1 MMETEVLVSEDIS
14 TELSDVEPRMNE
26 DSYRMTCK
34 LPFCLVH
41 GDSPTPCL
49 VTWGRLT
56 ITKTKVFTDETT
68 TDEREEKVSKPG
80 NPARRERPP
89 TKDLFKKE
97 VLQKHKEEESLSS
110 RGEMFQRKR
119 SKVTIEDVSGDEPMK
134 EGSKYFHPEPIIEEA
149 KDDEEQNSPK
159 HPQRKESVVIEELL
173 DDISDKIQDKLE
185 EENASKRCFSQET
198 EREHKDGNLA
208 LSEAVEICENVDDL
222 PKFATEFPKSP
233 FWRESTIMEEL
244 SDDISEVEDKINA
257 NLSDMASPLTSLP
270 EAELGRVS
278 KTVGSVCKE
287 EGPDVKIVE
296 DPSDVE
302 ESKGRFFQARKS
314 KNRKEIKDLNE
325 DVTEEI
331 DAFGAFVGSPKGDIN
346 HTRRGVDWR
355 NKGGSLA
362 GEEFLEIGGDEADRG
377 GEKTK
382 KEKELSE
389 EVVVRRILKEY
400 GEEEEDHEMLG
411 QICQDQSSTS
421 LLRPALLLLLLLL
434 TLLLSRLLIHSPQPN
449 CRHQDGPPSSDSPPN
464 PTASSPSS
472 CNLDGYVFL
481 SSLP

>member
-1 MMETEVLVSEDIS
+1 
-14 TELSDVEPRMNE
+14 MNE

-68 TDEREEKVSKPG
+68 TDEREEKVREPG
-80 NPARRERPP
+80 NPARREGSP
-89 TKDLFKKE
+89 TKELFKKE
-97 VLQKHKEEESLSS
+97 VLQKHIEEESSSS
-110 RGEMFQRKR
+110 RGEMFLRKR
-119 SKVTIEDVSGDEPMK
+119 SKVTIEDVSGDELMK
-134 EGSKYFHPEPIIEEA
+134 EGPKYFHSEPIIEEA

-173 DDISDKIQDKLE
+173 DDISEGQDKLE
-185 EENASKRCFSQET
+185 EANISKGCFSQEA
-198 EREHKDGNLA
+198 ELVHKEVDLA

-222 PKFATEFPKSP
+222 PKFATELPKFATGLP
-233 FWRESTIMEEL
+233 KFATELPKLPIWRESTIMEEL
-244 SDDISEVEDKINA
+244 FGGISDVEEEINV

-270 EAELGRVS
+270 EAELDRVS

-302 ESKGRFFQARKS
+302 ESKGRFFQERKS
-314 KNRKEIKDLNE
+314 QNRKEIKDLNE
-325 DVTEEI
+325 DIPDKI
-331 DAFGAFVGSPKGDIN
+331 DAFGAFVGSPKGEIN
-346 HTRRGVDWR
+346 QTKTDVDWR
-355 NKGGSLA
+355 NEGGSLA
-362 GEEFLEIGGDEADRG
+362 GEQLLEIGGDEADRG
-377 GEKTK
+377 GEKRK

-389 EVVVRRILKEY
+389 EIVVRRILKEY
-400 GEEEEDHEMLG
+400 GEEEEDHELLG

-421 LLRPALLLLLLLL
+421 LLRPLLLLLLLL
-434 TLLLSRLLIHSPQPN
+434 LPLLLLSRLLIHSSQPS

-464 PTASSPSS
+464 PTTSSPSS

>member
-1 MMETEVLVSEDIS
+1 M
-14 TELSDVEPRMNE
+14 
-26 DSYRMTCK
+26 
-34 LPFCLVH
+34 
-41 GDSPTPCL
+41 G
-49 VTWGRLT
+49 
-56 ITKTKVFTDETT
+56 TKVFTDETT
-68 TDEREEKVSKPG
+68 TDEREEKVSEPG

-97 VLQKHKEEESLSS
+97 VLQKHKEEEASSS
-110 RGEMFQRKR
+110 RGEMFHRKG
-119 SKVTIEDVSGDEPMK
+119 SKVTIEDVSGDELMK
-134 EGSKYFHPEPIIEEA
+134 EGPKYFNPEPIIEEA

-257 NLSDMASPLTSLP
+257 NLSDMTSPLTSLP

-302 ESKGRFFQARKS
+302 ESKGGFFQARKS

-331 DAFGAFVGSPKGDIN
+331 DAFGAFVGSPKRDIN
-346 HTRRGVDWR
+346 HTRSDVDWR

-362 GEEFLEIGGDEADRG
+362 GEQFPRNWGR
-377 GEKTK
+377 
-382 KEKELSE
+382 
-389 EVVVRRILKEY
+389 
-400 GEEEEDHEMLG
+400 
-411 QICQDQSSTS
+411 
-421 LLRPALLLLLLLL
+421 
-434 TLLLSRLLIHSPQPN
+434 
-449 CRHQDGPPSSDSPPN
+449 
-464 PTASSPSS
+464 
-472 CNLDGYVFL
+472 
-481 SSLP
+481 

>member
-1 MMETEVLVSEDIS
+1 MSE
-14 TELSDVEPRMNE
+14 
-26 DSYRMTCK
+26 
-34 LPFCLVH
+34 
-41 GDSPTPCL
+41 
-49 VTWGRLT
+49 
-56 ITKTKVFTDETT
+56 
-68 TDEREEKVSKPG
+68 PG
-80 NPARRERPP
+80 NPSRRERSP

-134 EGSKYFHPEPIIEEA
+134 EGPKYFHPEPIIEEA

-198 EREHKDGNLA
+198 ERDHKDGNLA

-222 PKFATEFPKSP
+222 PKFATELPKLP
-233 FWRESTIMEEL
+233 IWRESTIMEEL
-244 SDDISEVEDKINA
+244 SDDISEVEEKISV
-257 NLSDMASPLTSLP
+257 NLSDMASPLTSLS
-270 EAELGRVS
+270 EAELERVS
-278 KTVGSVCKE
+278 RTAGSVCTE
-287 EGPDVKIVE
+287 EGPDVKIVQ
-296 DPSDVE
+296 DSSDVE
-302 ESKGRFFQARKS
+302 ESKGRFFQERKS
-314 KNRKEIKDLNE
+314 QNRKEIKDLNE
-325 DVTEEI
+325 DIPDKI

-346 HTRRGVDWR
+346 HTRSDVDWR

-400 GEEEEDHEMLG
+400 GEEEEDHELLG
-411 QICQDQSSTS
+411 QICQVGT
-421 LLRPALLLLLLLL
+421 
-434 TLLLSRLLIHSPQPN
+434 
-449 CRHQDGPPSSDSPPN
+449 
-464 PTASSPSS
+464 
-472 CNLDGYVFL
+472 FL
-481 SSLP
+481 